1 MKWFRFY
8 SEALHDPKVRR
19 LPGGLFKDWVLILC
33 IANDGKPR
41 GVLPSVTDIAYHFNR
56 SPAKVE
62 AVLTELHSREL
73 LDYEGGVL
81 RPHNWAQRQFDSDSR
96 ETEGRRKHDESRR
109 KRGAMWESAPQ
120 GDGASAAADTEQ
132 RTDSEAEAEDVA

>member
-33 IANDGKPR
+33 IANEGKPR
-41 GVLPSVTDIAYHFNR
+41 GVLPPVTDIAYHFNR

-62 AVLTELHSREL
+62 ALLADLQGRGL
-73 LDYEGGVL
+73 LDEVDGGL
-81 RPHNWAQRQFDSDSR
+81 APHNWGQRQFLSDDVAAR
-96 ETEGRRKHDESRR
+96 VRKHRNGVTGNVTKPLRVTPPDTETEN
-109 KRGAMWESAPQ
+109 
-120 GDGASAAADTEQ
+120 
-132 RTDSEAEAEDVA
+132 RTDSEAEIGA